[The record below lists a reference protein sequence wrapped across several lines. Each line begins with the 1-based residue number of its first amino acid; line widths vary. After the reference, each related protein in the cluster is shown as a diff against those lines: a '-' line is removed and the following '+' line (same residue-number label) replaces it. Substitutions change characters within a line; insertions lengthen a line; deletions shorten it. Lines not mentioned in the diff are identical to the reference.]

1 MTGYHAAFVV
11 LWRAFLS
18 QFLASESVNSDV
30 QLRRTIIW
38 VLAFLVT
45 PCLYLTAIVLPT
57 FEIVRLVAAARHAP
71 EMIERMLAQLAV
83 IYVSYSIVTTGLI
96 TVFVWDAL
104 SFDRRD
110 AMVIG
115 PLPLTGPT
123 IIAAKLAALVTFLLG
138 TSLAVNLSAGVPYA
152 LITGSNDGVAKI
164 IWHLT
169 GYLAGTLGGAVF
181 IFSTIVA
188 ARGLMILIGGA
199 RMASSVGSLLQFLFV
214 SAVLCFVLVPVAMGK
229 TQPIFLA
236 ATAAG
241 WMPTNWYFGL
251 FEWLRGSAQPEVRVL
266 ADRALIALAVA
277 VGAAVA
283 VTFLGFWRQMQSAL
297 APQQPSGFHPLFQV
311 RRAIGGFIVRRDGV
325 ARGILD
331 FILMTLGRNSEQ
343 RAYMGIG
350 AAIAVGVISVALSRK
365 FGGLEALMRPRT
377 IVLWMPLVFGY
388 WIAIGLR
395 ASFFVPSDLRAS
407 WSFYANATAMRS
419 SYWSAVRASMI
430 AVVLLPAI
438 TVNAILVAPLLGLS
452 IAARH
457 TLVIAAVLILT
468 VELLSLTVKFIPYT
482 RVYEPGHAKLK
493 TRWPLYLIGMFLV
506 AYVPVRFELALL
518 ANGSS
523 LLWAAAAVAVGIVAA
538 EIIGHRTALTWSIE
552 PVELEDSEAATVLNI
567 GNVSRTARL

>member
-1 MTGYHAAFVV
+1 MTGDRATFVV

-18 QFLASESVNSDV
+18 QFLASESVSSDV

-38 VLAFLVT
+38 VLAFLLT

-71 EMIERMLAQLAV
+71 EMIEHMLAQLSV
-83 IYVSYSIVTTGLI
+83 LYVSYSIVTTGLI

-115 PLPLTGPT
+115 PLPLAGPT

-152 LITGSNDGVAKI
+152 LITGSPDGVAKI
-164 IWHLT
+164 IRHLI

-181 IFSTIVA
+181 VLSTIVA
-188 ARGLMILIGGA
+188 ARGLMLLAGGA
-199 RMASSVGSLLQFLFV
+199 RVASSVGSLLQFIFV
-214 SAVLCFVLVPVAMGK
+214 SAVLCFVLVPAAMGK

-251 FEWLRGSAQPEVRVL
+251 FEWLRGSERPEVRVL
-266 ADRALIALAVA
+266 AGRALVALPVA
-277 VGAAVA
+277 VGAAVG
-283 VTFLGFWRQMQSAL
+283 VTILGFWRQMQSAL
-297 APQQPSGFHPLFQV
+297 APQRPSGFYPLYQV
-311 RRAIGGFIVRRDGV
+311 RRAIGAFIVRRDGV

-331 FILMTLGRNSEQ
+331 FILMTLGRNGEQ
-343 RAYMGIG
+343 RAYVGIG
-350 AAIAVGVISVALSRK
+350 AAIAVGVTSVALSRT

-377 IVLWMPLVFGY
+377 IILWMPLVFGY

-395 ASFFVPSDLRAS
+395 ASFFVPSELRAS

-430 AVVLLPAI
+430 AVVLLPGIA
-438 TVNAILVAPLLGLS
+438 VNAVLVAPLVGLS

-457 TLVIAAVLILT
+457 TLVVAAVLVLT
-468 VELLSLTVKFIPYT
+468 VEVLSLTVKFIPYT

-493 TRWPLYLIGMFLV
+493 TRWPLYLIGMFIA

-523 LLWAAAAVAVGIVAA
+523 LLWVAATAAVGIVAA
-538 EIIGHRTALTWSIE
+538 EIVGHRIAPAWIIE
-552 PVELEDSEAATVLNI
+552 PVDLEDADAATVLNI
-567 GNVSRTARL
+567 GNVSRAAPL

>member
-1 MTGYHAAFVV
+1 MTRTRTPFVV

-18 QFLASESVNSDV
+18 QFLASESVSSDV

-38 VLAFLVT
+38 VLAFLLT

-71 EMIERMLAQLAV
+71 EMIEHMLAQLSV

-152 LITGSNDGVAKI
+152 LITGSPVGVVKI
-164 IWHLT
+164 IRHLT

-181 IFSTIVA
+181 VFSTIVA
-188 ARGLMILIGGA
+188 ARGLMLLVGGA
-199 RMASSVGSLLQFLFV
+199 RLASSIGSLMQFVFV
-214 SAVLCFVLVPVAMGK
+214 STMLCFVLVPAAMGK

-236 ATAAG
+236 ATAAD

-251 FEWLRGSAQPEVRVL
+251 FEWLRGSARPEVRAFAHRAVVALPL
-266 ADRALIALAVA
+266 AA
-277 VGAAVA
+277 GAAIA

-297 APQQPSGFHPLFQV
+297 APQQPSGFYPLFQL
-311 RRAIGGFIVRRDGV
+311 RRRIGGLIVQRDGV
-325 ARGILD
+325 ARAIVD

-350 AAIAVGVISVALSRK
+350 AAIAVAVISVALSRR
-365 FGGLEALMRPRT
+365 FEGLDALMRPRT

-388 WIAIGLR
+388 WVAIGLR
-395 ASFFVPSDLRAS
+395 ASFFVPSELRAS
-407 WSFYANATAMRS
+407 WAFYANAAGRRS

-430 AVVLLPAI
+430 AVVLLPALA
-438 TVNAILVAPLLGLS
+438 VNAVLVTPLVGSS

-457 TLVIAAVLILT
+457 TLVVTAVLVLT
-468 VELLSLTVKFIPYT
+468 IELLSLTVKFIPYT

-493 TRWPLYLIGMFLV
+493 TRWPLYLMGMFLV
-506 AYVPVRFELALL
+506 SYVPVRLELTLL
-518 ANGSS
+518 ANGWS
-523 LLWAAAAVAVGIVAA
+523 LLPVVAFAAAGILVA
-538 EIIGHRTALTWSIE
+538 EIVGHRIGLTWSLE
-552 PVELEDSEAATVLNI
+552 PVELEDSDAATVLNI
-567 GNVSRTARL
+567 GNVSRAELL